1 MGMRRQK
8 FLAVISK
15 EDNQHFYTIYKNME
29 IIQAHLEFYSNMA
42 LILTCSSEQ
51 H

>member
-8 FLAVISK
+8 FLAMISR

-29 IIQAHLEFYSNMA
+29 IIQAHLEFYSTIA
-42 LILTCSSEQ
+42 LILLRSSKQ